1 MKIKIMTMEAI
12 KYVKENLDY
21 VSIYYTQGKDPQI
34 WLKEK
39 LGKDAFVEVPD
50 LEFNQCSLIISEETP
65 ASTDPENI
73 KLFYLNFKE
82 INDSFASDERLWAGL
97 AHTIYYEYMLKR
109 WPGKTDP
116 QSIKNHFFFA
126 SGQRSYMLNTMSRL
140 WWFGRKTYREG
151 NEPWKILD
159 YFSHD
164 INGFGF
170 TLFGSNWSNSE
181 ISTDLFFKAIFEY
194 TEENHRKVD
203 RQLFNDARVYT
214 TCLCG
219 IYVLDA
225 CDYRFIIDQIKK
237 YLNDKYEEH
246 QLEAEYNKQN
256 NVRTTGIDRL
266 DNIIKA
272 FNRIGGQGKFSD
284 ILKAF
289 EAITQKNISIADKEY
304 IQKQLNINNPE
315 SNSYSGKPMFY
326 RIRYN
331 GIKGFKIANE
341 YLTKEN
347 IPNRRDFIQKQMDI
361 LSDRERWTLN
371 FITAIRK
378 DKFTIDDVI
387 QFSSQYKAQH
397 TSVEEPDKEMRTAI
411 RDLSEKGLLEILDG
425 KTIKKAYNIKKDC

>member
-1 MKIKIMTMEAI
+1 
-12 KYVKENLDY
+12 
-21 VSIYYTQGKDPQI
+21 
-34 WLKEK
+34 
-39 LGKDAFVEVPD
+39 
-50 LEFNQCSLIISEETP
+50 
-65 ASTDPENI
+65 
-73 KLFYLNFKE
+73 
-82 INDSFASDERLWAGL
+82 
-97 AHTIYYEYMLKR
+97 
-109 WPGKTDP
+109 
-116 QSIKNHFFFA
+116 
-126 SGQRSYMLNTMSRL
+126 
-140 WWFGRKTYREG
+140 
-151 NEPWKILD
+151 
-159 YFSHD
+159 
-164 INGFGF
+164 
-170 TLFGSNWSNSE
+170 
-181 ISTDLFFKAIFEY
+181 
-194 TEENHRKVD
+194 
-203 RQLFNDARVYT
+203 
-214 TCLCG
+214 
-219 IYVLDA
+219 
-225 CDYRFIIDQIKK
+225 
-237 YLNDKYEEH
+237 
-246 QLEAEYNKQN
+246 LEAEYNKQN

>member
-1 MKIKIMTMEAI
+1 MTAEAV
-12 KYVKENLDY
+12 KYVKENLDK
-21 VSIYYTQGKDPQI
+21 VSSYYAQGTDPQI

-39 LGKDAFVEVPD
+39 LGKDAFVEVTG
-50 LEFNQCSLIISEETP
+50 LEFNECNLLISEDTP

-73 KLFYLNFKE
+73 KLFYLNFKD

-97 AHTIYYEYMLKR
+97 AHTVYYDYMLKR

-126 SGQRSYMLNTMSRL
+126 SGQRSYMLNTLSRL
-140 WWFGRKTYREG
+140 WWYGRKTYREG

-170 TLFGSNWSNSE
+170 TLFGSNWSNSDH
-181 ISTDLFFKAIFEY
+181 STDLFFKAIFEY

-225 CDYRFIIDQIKK
+225 CDDRFIVDQIKK
-237 YLNDKYEEH
+237 YLNDQYAERKA
-246 QLEAEYNKQN
+246 EAEYNKQN
-256 NVRTTGIDRL
+256 NVRTTGIERL

-272 FNRIGGQGKFSD
+272 FNRIGGHGKFSA
-284 ILKAF
+284 IVGAF
-289 EAITQKNISIADKEY
+289 ETITQKKISIADRDY
-304 IQKQLNINNPE
+304 IQKQLEINNPD
-315 SNSYSGKPMFY
+315 SCHYSGKPMFY
-326 RIRYN
+326 NISYN
-331 GIKGFKIANE
+331 GVKGFKVANE

-347 IPNRRDFIQKQMDI
+347 VPNRKAFIQGQMDA
-361 LSDRERWTLN
+361 LSETERWTLN

-378 DKFTIDDVI
+378 DKFTIDEI
-387 QFSSQYKAQH
+387 LQFSTQYKAQH
-397 TSVEEPDKEMRTAI
+397 PNSDKPEKEMRDAI
-411 RDLSEKGLLEILDG
+411 RNLREKGLLEILEG
-425 KTIKKAYNIKKDC
+425 RTIKKAYNIRADR